1 MTWHQ
6 GWFCAFPP
14 LLLLFLCAC
23 VFCVRVCF
31 VFSQG
36 MPVRLELKEK
46 AAYCGKLLSRQLSN
60 QTDTTISIT
69 LGETNRRQCS
79 KLVFPPKTNRAS
91 RFSFRPATPRTGQS
105 DKRLWGWRDGG
116 EGLHGDRPP
125 HRGGSR
131 VYSFI
136 SSMGTDFPTEG
147 AAGFIHSSV
156 PWGQTS
162 PQRGQQ
168 GLFIHQFHDLPQ
180 HSSVLTCMINL
191 NIHLFHD
198 LPKHSSGLWS
208 THLLVTFID
217 SVIYPFICSM
227 IYQNSYLVYDL
238 PKHSLVL
245 WSTQT
250 CVGYMKYDLPQHSS
264 VLWSTQT
271 FIYLNI
277 HRFYDLPKQSS
288 VLWSTQ
294 ACNSFMIY
302 PNIHRSI
309 SSMIYPDIHLPK
321 HSSVLWLVLWSTQ
334 TLILS

>member
-1 MTWHQ
+1 MTSRMIL
-6 GWFCAFPP
+6 CFPP
-14 LLLLFLCAC
+14 SVVVVFVC
-23 VFCVRVCF
+23 VFFCVRVCF

-36 MPVRLELKEK
+36 MPGRLELKEK

-79 KLVFPPKTNRAS
+79 RLIFPPKTNRAS

-136 SSMGTDFPTEG
+136 SSMGTDLPTEG

-168 GLFIHQFHDLPQ
+168 GLFIHQFHGDRPPHRGGSRVYSFISSMGTDLPTEGTAGFI
-180 HSSVLTCMINL
+180 HSSVPWGQTSPQRGQQGLF
-191 NIHLFHD
+191 IHQFHGD
-198 LPKHSSGLWS
+198 RPPHRGDSRVYSFISS
-208 THLLVTFID
+208 
-217 SVIYPFICSM
+217 
-227 IYQNSYLVYDL
+227 
-238 PKHSLVL
+238 
-245 WSTQT
+245 
-250 CVGYMKYDLPQHSS
+250 
-264 VLWSTQT
+264 
-271 FIYLNI
+271 
-277 HRFYDLPKQSS
+277 
-288 VLWSTQ
+288 
-294 ACNSFMIY
+294 MIY
-302 PNIHRSI
+302 PNIH
-309 SSMIYPDIHLPK
+309 
-321 HSSVLWLVLWSTQ
+321 Q
-334 TLILS
+334 F